1 MTARPAV
8 DRNLIVHVAQIDLAP
23 TTGMGRV
30 AWHWRR
36 AFEERGYR
44 FLHLGKELLP
54 AGAHPARFPLAA
66 WRAVRSLPEE
76 PAALLLHE
84 PAAFPA
90 LVGDT
95 PAVVFSHG
103 LERRG
108 WEAAMRYSPAPRGGT
123 GPPGLRSRLLY
134 PLWRLFPCDLAARLS
149 PMLLVLNH
157 TDREFAARRYGRPPG
172 STPIVRNGVEP
183 PDATPSAA
191 ACATVPI
198 AGPTV
203 LFVGSYLAR
212 KGVEVLQR
220 AAGILEQRGRA
231 VHWLLAGTVL
241 SAEEILPAWPA
252 PVRARV
258 EVVRTFARDEEA
270 ALHARST
277 LFVLPSFFEGQPL
290 SLLQAMASGRCP
302 IVTGIGGQADLVRDG
317 ENGLVV
323 PAGDPDAL
331 ADAIER
337 ALATPELRRRL
348 AAAARRTVADRTWR
362 RVSHEV
368 VDLVEEAIERGRRR
382 R

>member
-1 MTARPAV
+1 MTARPAA

-44 FLHLGKELLP
+44 FRHLGKELLP
-54 AGAHPARFPLAA
+54 PSAHPARFPLAA

-134 PLWRLFPCDLAARLS
+134 PLWRLVPCDLAARWS
-149 PMLLVLNH
+149 PMLLVLNR
-157 TDREFAARRYGRPPG
+157 TDRDFAARRYGRPPG
-172 STPIVRNGVEP
+172 STRVVRNGVEP
-183 PDATPSAA
+183 PGTASTAAVPTPE
-191 ACATVPI
+191 
-198 AGPTV
+198 PTV

-220 AAGILEQRGRA
+220 AAGILEQRGCVVR
-231 VHWLLAGTVL
+231 WLLAGTVL
-241 SAEEILPAWPA
+241 PAEEILPAWPA
-252 PVRARV
+252 PVRPRV

-270 ALHARST
+270 ALHAQST

-302 IVTGIGGQADLVRDG
+302 IVTGIGGQEDLVRDG

-323 PAGDPDAL
+323 PAGDPEAL
-331 ADAIER
+331 AGAIER
-337 ALATPELRRRL
+337 ALAAPELRRRL
-348 AAAARRTVADRTWR
+348 ADAARRTVADRTWP